1 MKNPQRWRDVE
12 GSSGESNHEN
22 YCLFMM
28 LCGYFVNTFFA
39 YFYIIYHKQTSEL
52 FLASRL
58 ANLVAVNAR
67 SELLLAQ

>member
-1 MKNPQRWRDVE
+1 MRVLLGRVTMKITV
-12 GSSGESNHEN
+12 S
-22 YCLFMM
+22 FMM

-39 YFYIIYHKQTSEL
+39 YFYIIYHMQTLEL